1 VTLRGGRIESVG
13 AGAAPSGLRP
23 IDLKGK
29 YLVPGL
35 IDAHTHAADFAS
47 VRRALESGVTTLR
60 SAGVSY
66 YADVGLRGLSRSG
79 AIAGPDMI
87 AAGYHV
93 RPRLA
98 DEAFLSDPT
107 AASLMSGVDT
117 PEKIRQAVRMNLSHG
132 VDWIKVLATERAG
145 TADTDPRKQVYT

>member
-1 VTLRGGRIESVG
+1 MLSRLTLLVLIVVAVSMSLEAQRTGPAPQDPVALVNASVVNVRDGRITPNAVVTLRAGRIESVG
-13 AGAAPSGLRP
+13 AGAPAAGMRT

-66 YADVGLRGLSRSG
+66 YADVGLRELSKSG
-79 AIAGPDMI
+79 AIPGPD
-87 AAGYHV
+87 
-93 RPRLA
+93 
-98 DEAFLSDPT
+98 
-107 AASLMSGVDT
+107 
-117 PEKIRQAVRMNLSHG
+117 
-132 VDWIKVLATERAG
+132 
-145 TADTDPRKQVYT
+145 